1 MRMCVYIIMYILETA
16 TKLNIMATRKKV
28 LGATGIELIFSN
40 YDPSWELWLLKIRG
54 LLKEKNERD

>member
-1 MRMCVYIIMYILETA
+1 MNNLKTA